1 MAAGGICA
9 AMESYKPCAAMVAVQ
24 CIFAVSTLWI
34 KAAFGHGMNPM
45 VFVVYRQAMATIFLA
60 PVTILA
66 NRTRLKEMRVTGFFL
81 VFLGSLIGYH

>member
-9 AMESYKPCAAMVAVQ
+9 AMESYKPCAAMMAVQ
-24 CIFAVSTLWI
+24 CIFAISTLWI

-60 PVTILA
+60 PVTIMA
-66 NRTRLKEMRVTGFFL
+66 NRCC
-81 VFLGSLIGYH
+81 